1 MAKALVFGAN
11 AVAVGRPVWWAI
23 TLGGVAGLMDYFHRE
38 LIKTMLHH
46 GVDKVA
52 SLGREHV
59 AAVTGVR

>member
-1 MAKALVFGAN
+1 
-11 AVAVGRPVWWAI
+11 
-23 TLGGVAGLMDYFHRE
+23 
-38 LIKTMLHH
+38 MLHH